1 MSKEIV
7 LITGGA
13 GFIGKNLALS
23 LLKDGIPVRILDNL
37 SSQVHGE
44 LPKDLEWLDDGNLEF
59 IRGSILNKELL
70 KKSLKDVSTIFHLA
84 AETGTGQSMYEIYKY
99 SEVNVQAT
107 SLLLDIILKEKL
119 NIKKIILS
127 SSRSIYGEGVY
138 SCKNC
143 KGLRINPESRKA
155 FDLSNH
161 QWDFKCKNCNQL
173 INPIPTKELDPINP
187 ASIYAATKLVQ
198 EDLIKITCTAL
209 DIDYA
214 ILRLQNV
221 YGEGQSVKNPYTGI
235 ISIFSNLIKNNK
247 SLSVFEDGNETRDFV
262 HVKDVVDVMKLCH
275 FSNNRIS
282 DVINVG
288 TGSPTTILKVATLLR
303 EFMNSDVD
311 INITGEYRLGDI
323 RHNSADIENLKKKLF
338 FTPNIYIE
346 KGLELFIN
354 WVADQPLEED
364 RLDLANNKLK
374 EYNLFG
380 S

>member
-1 MSKEIV
+1 VSKEIV

-23 LLKDGIPVRILDNL
+23 LLKDGISVRILDNL

-44 LPKDLEWLDDGNLEF
+44 LPKDLEWLDDTNLEF
-59 IRGSILNKELL
+59 VRGSILNKELL

-107 SLLLDIILKEKL
+107 SLLLEIILKEKL

-155 FDLSNH
+155 SDLSNH

-173 INPIPTKELDPINP
+173 INPIPIKELDPINP
-187 ASIYAATKLVQ
+187 ASIYAATKSIQ
-198 EDLIKITCTAL
+198 EDLIKITCKAL

-235 ISIFSNLIKNNK
+235 ISIFSNLIKNGK
-247 SLSVFEDGNETRDFV
+247 SLSVFEDGKESRDFI
-262 HVKDVVDVMKLCH
+262 HVDDVVNIMKICCN
-275 FSNNRIS
+275 SKEKIS

-288 TGSPTTILKVATLLR
+288 SGNPTSILEIAKLLKKTMKS
-303 EFMNSDVD
+303 EVE
-311 INITGEYRLGDI
+311 IIVTGEYRLGDI
-323 RHNSADIENLKKKLF
+323 RHNFADLKNLHEKLSYY
-338 FTPNIYIE
+338 PKISIE
-346 KGLELFIN
+346 KGIEKFAN
-354 WVADQPLEED
+354 WVSIQPKEID
-364 RLDLANNKLK
+364 RLDLAKEQLK
-374 EYNLFG
+374 KYNLFG

>member
-143 KGLRINPESRKA
+143 KGLRINPKSRKA

-173 INPIPTKELDPINP
+173 INPIPMV
-187 ASIYAATKLVQ
+187 S
-198 EDLIKITCTAL
+198 
-209 DIDYA
+209 
-214 ILRLQNV
+214 
-221 YGEGQSVKNPYTGI
+221 
-235 ISIFSNLIKNNK
+235 
-247 SLSVFEDGNETRDFV
+247 
-262 HVKDVVDVMKLCH
+262 
-275 FSNNRIS
+275 
-282 DVINVG
+282 
-288 TGSPTTILKVATLLR
+288 
-303 EFMNSDVD
+303 
-311 INITGEYRLGDI
+311 
-323 RHNSADIENLKKKLF
+323 
-338 FTPNIYIE
+338 
-346 KGLELFIN
+346 
-354 WVADQPLEED
+354 
-364 RLDLANNKLK
+364 
-374 EYNLFG
+374 
-380 S
+380 